1 MLLKSSSSGL
11 KFSVV
16 TAVRLLKASKPG
28 LEVGV
33 MAGRKV
39 VTTGADGVGV
49 LNVEVGMEG
58 GRCGTLRGSSGSSS
72 KSSSL
77 RLGLVKNK
85 SEALI
90 LGEGVVVEGS
100 LEVAR
105 VTGSSNSNSSSTNGG
120 CKMIK
125 KILKLDLNKFNKE
138 QMCSLL

>member
-1 MLLKSSSSGL
+1 MMIVIPNIILWKMLLKSSSSGL

-58 GRCGTLRGSSGSSS
+58 GR
-72 KSSSL
+72 
-77 RLGLVKNK
+77 
-85 SEALI
+85 
-90 LGEGVVVEGS
+90 
-100 LEVAR
+100 
-105 VTGSSNSNSSSTNGG
+105 
-120 CKMIK
+120 
-125 KILKLDLNKFNKE
+125 
-138 QMCSLL
+138 